1 MPRNTTGLL
10 ADAQDP
16 RLERLPNYARDLIS
30 ELAIALDHSEKIRT
44 AVAEAAA
51 EEVTAARALLNSG
64 PEGSDTFLCL
74 LSSAVVDTEEDGMY
88 RPLGPGVSVEF
99 LEQGADRLHGEGFTV
114 RMKDGHLYI
123 NGITAMSVHPVHPS
137 ALTIKWST

>member
-1 MPRNTTGLL
+1 MLTVEQLIEE
-10 ADAQDP
+10 AQDR
-16 RLERLPNYARDLIS
+16 RLEKLPNYARDLIR
-30 ELAIALDHSEKIRT
+30 ELSQALRVADRT
-44 AVAEAAA
+44 RIAVAEVAA

-74 LSSAVVDTEEDGMY
+74 PSSAVVDTEEDGMY